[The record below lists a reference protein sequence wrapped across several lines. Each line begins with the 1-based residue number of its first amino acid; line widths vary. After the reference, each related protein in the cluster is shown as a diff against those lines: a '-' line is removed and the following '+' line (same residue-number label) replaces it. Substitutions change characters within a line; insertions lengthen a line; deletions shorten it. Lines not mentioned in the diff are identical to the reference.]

1 MYNLPKT
8 FHLCEETSC
17 VMHTIK
23 QDLHLLMITVE
34 PRLVDVSDVVV
45 ASDVDTN
52 VLSGVPEEQRH

>member
-1 MYNLPKT
+1 
-8 FHLCEETSC
+8 
-17 VMHTIK
+17 
-23 QDLHLLMITVE
+23 MITVE